1 MRETRWIWCIAAAAF
16 AAVGG
21 MASERSVAVFHDVPQ
36 LSSNTLAQAEHVT
49 RQRWA
54 GVDLEQFGEV
64 RDRVRQGRPTG
75 MALNLW
81 EGAEFEVLVDRT
93 ERTSAGYSLSGRL
106 AGVQHGATTL
116 VVNGDVVVGTVW
128 TPTAIYDIRTVD
140 DLQVLR
146 EVDVASLPP
155 LALPIVRAYPPK
167 RGASDDEPVESEEG
181 SDDGSVIEVLILW
194 TARAA
199 KKAGGVAAIRALID
213 LGMAAANDAY
223 ARSGVHFRVS
233 LVGAEQTDVW
243 DINEDLTPSFEEL
256 ADWYEEQDARLDV
269 VVAAR
274 DRVGADLT
282 SIVMDMKGDLFGGF
296 GFQMHELSHEFESLA
311 YSFVDVDRVAYN
323 TLARMMGYN
332 MGLQHDRFV
341 EPKGGVFPYSHGY
354 VNQRMADPGAQD
366 DTCWG
371 TIMAYL
377 HQCRQHGHRLGM
389 RIPYFSNPN
398 MRYPGPDGDPIGV
411 DESSTFTDARG
422 PANAVAS
429 LNKVRHVVANFRR
442 SLGDRGGTT
451 DHGDTP
457 SEATAVLLSSI
468 TRGLLVPEDVDYFR
482 VDVSRTGTLRI
493 ETTGT
498 TDTRGELTSAEGNGD
513 FGSARDDNGGEDG
526 NFLIERSVKAGSY
539 FVAVRGAAGAEG
551 PYRLQVSLDWLRHDY
566 DDHGDSAQQAT
577 SVAVPSST
585 DGILG
590 RNDIDYFRIDLAEAA
605 TLRVESSGNVDTHGT
620 LSWPDGRTTLEDDD
634 SGRDQN
640 FRIDTALPA
649 GTYSLAV
656 RGFSP
661 RPARTSSTGWIYSS
675 PATGFYTL
683 DVRFG
688 PDGKDDDHGDA
699 WATATMAPVPSST
712 AGALEAALDVDIFR
726 IELPVLG
733 VLRVQTTGDTDTRGR
748 LFRESDGDYDE
759 LLGNDDGGESSN
771 FLIEEALGSGTYW
784 LEVRGFHGATTGSY
798 TLETAFTPGTD
809 DHGDSEEN
817 ATPIALP
824 SSIEGRIDAPFD
836 EDYFRV
842 VLPEAGTLVVDIS
855 GSTYAVASLAHD
867 RRAEVNAL
875 SSRPIEA
882 KKLLAGVYFVTVRD
896 YTLLTPLGFAR
907 LLPRDAAYTLAVRF
921 TPSSPPDDHG
931 DTAATAT
938 AVLAPSSTAGELE
951 EPEDAD
957 FFRFDV
963 PRGTLR
969 VWTTGTTD
977 TRGELYCSRIESKD
991 ADDDGGQGDNFPIEI
1006 AVSAGYCTLQV
1017 RGGDDETTGSYVLE
1031 ITLDPLPADDHGD
1044 TPSTASPVAAHS
1056 TTNGELDSAL
1066 DADIFRIDVPEGG
1079 VLRLET
1085 TGDTDTVAQ
1094 LASEDGVLLAE
1105 DDNSGTLLNAR
1116 IDRWIDAG
1124 TYFITISGW
1133 RVVTTSGWR
1142 GATGDYSLKLTF
1154 TSTTTLPNNHALPL
1168 ILSAREAPM
1177 QQSFVRVI
1185 NYSAEAGTVS
1195 IRAVDDSGDVRG
1207 PLSLALGAGHAGHF
1221 DSHDLETG
1229 NPANDLP
1236 AGVGPGNGD
1245 WRLRLST
1252 TLDIEALAYVRTQDG
1267 FFASMHD
1274 VVPATGDS
1282 HRIPMFNPASNRQ
1295 QASQLRLINA
1305 NAEAAEVTISAVDD
1319 LGAEAPGGTV
1329 ALTIP
1334 SGEARTVTA
1343 PQLEAGDATLRG
1355 SLGDGSGKWRLS
1367 VSATRPIVVMALQTS
1382 PEGGMTNIST
1392 RPPGTTATDHAL
1404 PLLLAGHRHP
1414 AQGFV
1419 RVVNA
1424 SDTAGE
1430 VTIHATSDTGRRLGP
1445 LALTLGARYAAHFNS
1460 TDLEQ
1465 GNATKGLLGS
1475 TGSSEGDWRLSFRSQ
1490 LPFEAMAYVRAPDG
1504 FLATMHDTAPAVG
1517 QTHRVPIFNPAS
1529 NRDPASELRLVNPG
1543 TEDADITIAA
1553 TDDTGQ
1559 PAPEGTVLL
1568 TLPAQESRTITA
1580 QQLEEGAPNLN
1591 GRFGDGDGRWRLTI
1605 SANASIQA
1613 MNLLSSPDGRLA
1625 NLSSSPTVRS
1635 E

>member
-36 LSSNTLAQAEHVT
+36 LPSNTLAQTGHVT

-64 RDRVRQGRPTG
+64 RDRVRQGHPTG

-116 VVNGDVVVGTVW
+116 VVNGDVLVGTVW

-140 DLQVLR
+140 GLQVLR

-155 LALPIVRAYPPK
+155 LAPPIVRAYPASRPD
-167 RGASDDEPVESEEG
+167 ASDGEPVESEDG
-181 SDDGSVIEVLILW
+181 SDDGSVIEILVLW

-199 KKAGGVAAIRALID
+199 KKAGGIAAIRALID
-213 LGMAAANDAY
+213 LGVAATNDAY
-223 ARSGVHFRVS
+223 VRSGVLFRVS
-233 LVGAEQTDVW
+233 LVGAEQTGLPDFDRQFYLPFGLSEEAVAAW
-243 DINEDLTPSFEEL
+243 EEEL
-256 ADWYEEQDARLDV
+256 AAKWDDV
-269 VVAAR
+269 FAVR
-274 DRVGADLT
+274 DRVGADLI
-282 SIVMDMKGDLFGGF
+282 SVVMEMEFGGF
-296 GFQMHELSHEFESLA
+296 ANQMHELSPDFESLA
-311 YSFVDVDRVAYN
+311 FSLVHVDRVAYN
-323 TLARMMGYN
+323 TLAHELGHN
-332 MGLQHDRFV
+332 MGVHHDRFV
-341 EPKGGVFPYSHGY
+341 APEGGAFPYSHGY
-354 VNQRMADPGAQD
+354 VNQRALDPGAPR

-377 HQCRQHGHRLGM
+377 DQCWSGGHRLVM
-389 RIPYFSNPN
+389 RVPYFSNPN
-398 MRYPGPDGDPIGV
+398 KRFPGPDGDPLGI
-411 DESSTFTDARG
+411 DESSTFTDVRG

-429 LNKVRHVVANFRR
+429 LNKARHVVANFRR
-442 SLGDRGGTT
+442 SLGDRGGAT

-457 SEATAVLLSSI
+457 SEATAVLVSSI

-482 VDVSRTGTLRI
+482 IDVPRTGTLRI
-493 ETTGT
+493 ETTGA
-498 TDTRGELTSAEGNGD
+498 TDTRGELTSADGNGD
-513 FGSARDDNGGEDG
+513 FRTARDDNGGDDD
-526 NFLIERSVKAGSY
+526 NFLIETPVKAGAY
-539 FVAVRGAAGAEG
+539 FVAVRGTAGAEG
-551 PYRLQVSLDWLRHDY
+551 PYQLRVSLDWLRHDY

-577 SVAVPSST
+577 PVAVPSST

-590 RNDIDYFRIDLAEAA
+590 RDDVDYFRIDLAEAA

-620 LSWPDGRTTLEDDD
+620 LAWPDGRMMLEDDD
-634 SGRDQN
+634 GGRQQN
-640 FRIDTALPA
+640 FRIETALPA
-649 GTYSLAV
+649 GAYVVAV
-656 RGFSP
+656 RGFSQ
-661 RPARTSSTGWIYSS
+661 RPATTGYSN

-683 DVRFG
+683 NIWLG
-688 PDGKDDDHGDA
+688 PDGQDDDHGDA
-699 WATATMAPVPSST
+699 WATATMLPVPSST
-712 AGALEAALDVDIFR
+712 AGALETAMDADIFR
-726 IELPVLG
+726 VELPVLG
-733 VLRVQTTGDTDTRGR
+733 VLQVQTTGNTDTRGR
-748 LFRESDGDYDE
+748 LFRESDSDYDE
-759 LLGNDDGGESSN
+759 LLGNDDGGEGGN
-771 FLIEEALGSGTYW
+771 FLIEETLGSGTYW
-784 LEVRGFHGATTGSY
+784 LEVRGFHGAITGSY
-798 TLETAFTPGTD
+798 ALEADFTPGAD
-809 DHGDSEEN
+809 DHGDSEED

-824 SSIEGRIDAPFD
+824 SFTKGRVDAPFD
-836 EDYFRV
+836 QDYFRV
-842 VLPEAGTLVVDIS
+842 TLPEAGTLVVNIS
-855 GSTYAVASLAHD
+855 GSGAAYATLVHD
-867 RRAEVNAL
+867 HRAIVEL
-875 SSRPIEA
+875 WDDEPIEA
-882 KKLLAGVYFVTVRD
+882 KKLPAGDYFVAVRND
-896 YTLLTPLGFAR
+896 SLALAR
-907 LLPRDAAYTLAVRF
+907 LFASDPMYTLAVRF

-963 PRGTLR
+963 PLGTLR
-969 VWTTGTTD
+969 VWTTGTTN
-977 TRGELYCSRIESKD
+977 TQGRLYCSRSGDKK
-991 ADDDGGQGDNFPIEI
+991 DDGEQDGNFSMEVT
-1006 AVSAGYCTLQV
+1006 VSTGYCTLEV

-1031 ITLDPLPADDHGD
+1031 IALGPLHADDHGD

-1094 LASEDGVLLAE
+1094 LATEDGVLLAE
-1105 DDNSGTLLNAR
+1105 DDNGGTLLNAR

-1133 RVVTTSGWR
+1133 RR
-1142 GATGDYSLKLTF
+1142 ATGDYTLKLTF
-1154 TSTTTLPNNHALPL
+1154 TSTTTLPNSHALPL

-1185 NYSAEAGTVS
+1185 NHSAEAGTVS

-1207 PLSLALGAGHAGHF
+1207 PLALALGAGHAGHF

-1245 WRLRLST
+1245 WRLQLST

-1274 VVPATGDS
+1274 VVPATADS

-1343 PQLEAGDATLRG
+1343 PQLEAGDVTLRG

-1392 RPPGTTATDHAL
+1392 RPPGAPATDHAL

-1445 LALTLGARYAAHFNS
+1445 LALTLGASRAAHFNS
-1460 TDLEQ
+1460 MDLEQ
-1465 GNATKGLLGS
+1465 GNAAKGLLGS

-1580 QQLEEGAPNLN
+1580 QQLDEGAPNLN

-1605 SANASIQA
+1605 TASAPIQA
-1613 MNLLSSPDGRLA
+1613 MNLLRGSDGRLA
-1625 NLSSSPTVRS
+1625 NLSTVARS